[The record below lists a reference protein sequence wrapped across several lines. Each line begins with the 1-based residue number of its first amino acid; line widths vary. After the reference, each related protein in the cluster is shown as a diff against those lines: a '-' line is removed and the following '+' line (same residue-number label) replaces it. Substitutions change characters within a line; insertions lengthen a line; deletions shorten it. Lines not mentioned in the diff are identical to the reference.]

1 MTMISSKLHCT
12 ALVCAALAFAAPVAA
27 SAEPAVPSAPATAAH
42 AQLVAQIT
50 NFSGKY
56 GITVRDAKGA
66 LVTVQMHRGTVIEPV
81 GLRLDVGMR
90 VALTGSVRD
99 GVFQA
104 DRIDVPDAV
113 NRRLAGTSPWYS
125 GPSWG
130 RSDRGDRG
138 GAEPV
143 REAPDPIS
151 REPASPH

>member
-1 MTMISSKLHCT
+1 MTTISPKLHRA
-12 ALVCAALAFAAPVAA
+12 ALVCAALAFVAPVAA
-27 SAEPAVPSAPATAAH
+27 GAEPAAPSAPVTAARDH
-42 AQLVAQIT
+42 LVAQIT

-81 GLRLDVGMR
+81 GLRLDIGMQ

-104 DRIDVPDAV
+104 DRIDVPEAV

-125 GPSWG
+125 GPGWG
-130 RSDRGDRG
+130 RRDNSG
-138 GAEPV
+138 GPPAQQ
-143 REAPDPIS
+143 APDPIV
-151 REPASPH
+151 REPAAPH

>member
-1 MTMISSKLHCT
+1 MTMISPKLHRT

-27 SAEPAVPSAPATAAH
+27 LAEPPAPSAPVTAARDH
-42 AQLVAQIT
+42 LVAQIT

-66 LVTVQMHRGTVIEPV
+66 LVSVQMHRGTVIEPV

-104 DRIDVPDAV
+104 DRIDVPDAA

-125 GPSWG
+125 GPAWG
-130 RSDRGDRG
+130 RSDRS
-138 GAEPV
+138 GAIPAP
-143 REAPDPIS
+143 APDPVV
-151 REPASPH
+151 REPAAPH